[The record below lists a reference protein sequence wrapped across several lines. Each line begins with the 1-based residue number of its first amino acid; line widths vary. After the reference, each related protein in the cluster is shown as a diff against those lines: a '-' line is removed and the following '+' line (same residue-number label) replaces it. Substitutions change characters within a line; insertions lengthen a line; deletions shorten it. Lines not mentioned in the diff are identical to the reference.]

1 MIPDE
6 EVRLTSMVHTAGC
19 AAKIGPGA
27 LAGVL
32 EKLPK
37 FDDPNLLVGIETSDD
52 GAVYRINDDVAMIQT
67 LDFFPPMVD
76 DPYVFG
82 QVAAANALSDIYACG
97 GEPKT
102 ALNIVAW
109 PNCVNPKF
117 LGEILRGGADKV
129 KEAGA
134 VLAGG
139 HSIQDDVPKYG
150 LSVTGFVHPDKIW
163 KNCGARPG
171 DVLILT
177 KPLGTGIVNTAV
189 KAEMASPEA
198 EQEVIRVMTTL
209 NRKAKQIAERYEIHS
224 CTDVTGFG
232 LLCHG
237 LEMAKGSSARIIIHA
252 GTLPVQQAA
261 IEYAMMGLI
270 PEGAYRNRAFAGEEV
285 DVSGVEEYLQDICF
299 DPQTSG
305 GLLFSVSPEDGEAM
319 MQELEKAGMGSDC
332 AVIGRVEALQDD
344 GQGAVYVQLCM

>member
-6 EVRLTSMVHTAGC
+6 EVRLTAMAHSAGC
-19 AAKIGPGA
+19 AAKIGPGT
-27 LAGVL
+27 LAGIL
-32 EKLPK
+32 EKLPH
-37 FDDPNLLVGIETSDD
+37 FEDPNLMVGIETSDD
-52 GAVYRINDDVAMIQT
+52 GAIYRISEELAMIQT

-76 DPYVFG
+76 DPYIFG
-82 QVAAANALSDIYACG
+82 QVAAANALSDIYAMG
-97 GEPKT
+97 GEPKV

-171 DVLILT
+171 DVLLLT
-177 KPLGTGIVNTAV
+177 KPLGTGIINTAV
-189 KAEMASPEA
+189 KAELASEEA
-198 EQEVIRVMTTL
+198 RREVIRVMTTL
-209 NRKAKQIAERYEIHS
+209 NKKAKQIIERYEIHS

-232 LLCHG
+232 LAGHSV
-237 LEMAKGSSARIIIHA
+237 EMADGSGVTLVIHTA
-252 GTLPVQQAA
+252 KLPVQKAA
-261 IEYAMMGLI
+261 FEYAGMGLV
-270 PEGAYRNRAFAGEEV
+270 PEGAYRNRSFAGDRV
-285 DVSGVEEYLQDICF
+285 DTGSVEECVQDIFF

-305 GLLFSVSPEDGEAM
+305 GLLISAAPDTAEKILDEFAQAGMDTEYAAIGFVTER
-319 MQELEKAGMGSDC
+319 EKAS
-332 AVIGRVEALQDD
+332 IRLI
-344 GQGAVYVQLCM
+344 

>member
-6 EVRLTSMVHTAGC
+6 EVKLTKLAHTAGC
-19 AAKIGPGA
+19 AAKIGPGT
-27 LAGVL
+27 LAGIL
-32 EKLPK
+32 ESLPK
-37 FDDPNLLVGIETSDD
+37 FEDPRLLVGIETSDD
-52 GAVYRINDDVAMIQT
+52 GAIYQVNDDVALIQT

-82 QVAAANALSDIYACG
+82 QVAAANALSDIYAMG
-97 GEPKT
+97 GEPKV

-109 PNCVNPKF
+109 PNCVNPRF
-117 LGEILRGGADKV
+117 LAEILRGGADKV

-150 LSVTGFVHPDKIW
+150 LSVSGFVHPDRIL
-163 KNCGARPG
+163 KNCGAVAG

-189 KAEMASPEA
+189 KAELASKEA
-198 EQEVIRVMTTL
+198 EAEVIGVMTSL
-209 NRKAKQIAERYEIHS
+209 NKKAKQIFDRYEIHA

-232 LLCHG
+232 LAGHS
-237 LEMAKGSSARIIIHA
+237 LELAKGSGVTVEIDGA
-252 GTLPVQQAA
+252 GLPLQAA
-261 IEYAMMGLI
+261 ACEYAKMGLI
-270 PEGAYRNRAFAGEEV
+270 PEGAYKNRAYAGQDA
-285 DVSGVEEYLQDICF
+285 DVSRAEEWLQDIFF

-305 GLLFSVSPEDGEAM
+305 GLLVSVTPETA
-319 MQELEKAGMGSDC
+319 EKILSDFQTEGLDTPY
-332 AVIGRVEALQDD
+332 AVVGRVLSKEDVWVRLT
-344 GQGAVYVQLCM
+344 GGV